1 MYRPAIIQE
10 NLQISDRN
18 FVFRQYVRK
27 DTGCCTYLFGATPF
41 GDCVIVDPLM
51 DFERFLPPSGGKE
64 YHVKHVI
71 DTHIHADHLS
81 GARELCSLTG
91 AKLLM
96 HESSQVSCEFEPI
109 EDGMNLNLCG
119 LNVKVLHTPGHATEH
134 VSLLVDNRFL
144 LSGDSLLIGD
154 VGRTD
159 LGRGSNEQL
168 YLTLFKKLV
177 LLEDKIEVYPAHI
190 GAKHS
195 LTGEQSSTMGI
206 EKHLNPALQL
216 KTFNEFLQY
225 MTEGWPPKPS
235 NYELYI
241 KVNQGQIRLEEA
253 QRLVQHVAVGEA

>member
-1 MYRPAIIQE
+1 LQASDE
-10 NLQISDRN
+10 NL
-18 FVFRQYVRK
+18 VFRQYVRR
-27 DTGCCTYLFGATPF
+27 DTGCCTYLFGATPH
-41 GDCVIVDPLM
+41 GDYVIVDPLM
-51 DFERFLPPSGGKE
+51 DFERFLPPSGGRE
-64 YHVKHVI
+64 SHIRYVF

-81 GARELCSLTG
+81 GARELCFLTG

-96 HESSQVSCEFEPI
+96 YESSPVSFEFEPI
-109 EDGMNLNLCG
+109 GDGMNLNLCG
-119 LNVKVLHTPGHATEH
+119 LNVKVLNTPGHASEH

-154 VGRTD
+154 VARTD

-168 YLTLFKKLV
+168 YQTLFEKLF
-177 LLEDKIEVYPAHI
+177 LLEDRIEVYPAHI

-195 LTGEQSSTMGI
+195 LSDKQSSTMGI

-216 KTFNEFLQY
+216 KNFHEFVQY

-241 KVNQGQIRLEEA
+241 KVNQKQIKLEEA
-253 QRLVQHVAVGEA
+253 QRLVQDVALGEA